1 MKAIKCR
8 GQKNAAGK
16 LCKGGIHKIKDKE
29 RVGMRYFEENQLN
42 LTGKEDDK
50 EWDDRIRYERRQQRR
65 LARQRREK
73 RRRVL
78 AGLLFC
84 GLLAVIIVLGVV
96 AVRTDKRVGEPPVLP
111 AQEMAALNQS
121 DGAEIAEIVK
131 RITEAVR
138 ISVTEAEKIT
148 ERIAGEPE
156 IEETKSEETAIEEE
170 TVVYRFAETEDT
182 AFIDSADV
190 ISTQAILVN
199 ERTDTIIASKGAR
212 ERIMPASMTKVLTIL
227 VAAEQ
232 IPEEKLDDMFTMTLE
247 ITDYA
252 YVNDCSS
259 VGFLDGEKVPIR
271 DLFYGTAMHSGGDA
285 ALGLAFYVAGSQE
298 AFVELMNQKLEALG
312 IADSTHFTNCV
323 GLYDE
328 AHYSTV
334 YDMAVIMKAA
344 LQNDLCRD
352 VMSKHIYTTK
362 PTEEHP
368 EGIEISNWFLR
379 KIEDKDTGG
388 EVLCAKTG
396 YIVQSKNCAVSYEIY
411 ADKTPY
417 ICATAGSTSSWR
429 CIYDHVEIYNRYISS
444 E

>member
-1 MKAIKCR
+1 MAEACFDEVQIS
-8 GQKNAAGK
+8 
-16 LCKGGIHKIKDKE
+16 
-29 RVGMRYFEENQLN
+29 LN
-42 LTGKEDDK
+42 WDEDPEMDRQ
-50 EWDDRIRYERRQQRR
+50 DRIRYERRQQRR
-65 LARQRREK
+65 LARLRREK

-84 GLLAVIIVLGVV
+84 GLLAVIIVLRVAAVRADRSAGKEDALRAQETV
-96 AVRTDKRVGEPPVLP
+96 AVDQFDSVEAAEKTEGIAAIAGASE
-111 AQEMAALNQS
+111 AEQEGMTAG
-121 DGAEIAEIVK
+121 GAE
-131 RITEAVR
+131 EAG
-138 ISVTEAEKIT
+138 
-148 ERIAGEPE
+148 GETG
-156 IEETKSEETAIEEE
+156 IEETQAK
-170 TVVYRFAETEDT
+170 ETETEEDASVYCFQETDDT
-182 AFIDSADV
+182 VFIDSADV
-190 ISTQAILVN
+190 ISTYGILVD
-199 ERTDTIIASKGAR
+199 ESADTIVAAKGAR
-212 ERIMPASMTKVLTIL
+212 ERILPASMTKVLTIL

-232 IPEEKLDDMFTMTLE
+232 IPEEKLDDTFTMTLE

-298 AFVELMNQKLEALG
+298 AFVEMMNQKLEELG

-328 AHYSTV
+328 AHFSTV

-344 LQNDLCRD
+344 LQNDLCRE

-396 YIVQSKNCAVSYEIY
+396 YIVQSKNCAVSYETS
-411 ADKTPY
+411 AGGTPY
-417 ICATAGSTSSWR
+417 ICVTAGSTSGWR
-429 CIYDHVEIYNRYISS
+429 CIYDHVEIYNRYIPS